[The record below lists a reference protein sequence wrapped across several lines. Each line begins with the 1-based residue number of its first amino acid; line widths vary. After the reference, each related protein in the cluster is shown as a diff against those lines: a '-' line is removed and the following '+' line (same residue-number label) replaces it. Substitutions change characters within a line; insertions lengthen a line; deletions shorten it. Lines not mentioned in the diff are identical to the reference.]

1 MSPLIFLD
9 TNVLVYAYD
18 VDEGDKHKK
27 AQTIL
32 RDCWDKE
39 NGAISSQVIQE
50 FYSAITRKIPK
61 SLPRRD
67 ARDVVRTYQTWPMFS
82 ITVDDIIDASE
93 LEEKL
98 KYSFWDSLIIIA
110 AQRIGAELLYSE
122 DMQDGQQ
129 IGTLKIVNP
138 FK

>member
-1 MSPLIFLD
+1 MNPLIFLD

-32 RDCWDKE
+32 RDCWYKE
-39 NGAISSQVIQE
+39 NGATSSQVLQE
-50 FYSAITRKIPK
+50 FYSVATRKIPK
-61 SLPRRD
+61 SLAKRD
-67 ARDVVRTYQTWPMFS
+67 ARDVIRTYQAWPMYS
-82 ITVDDIIDASE
+82 ITVEDIIDASE
-93 LEEKL
+93 LEEQL
-98 KYSFWDSLIIIA
+98 KYSFWDSLIIVA
-110 AQRIGAELLYSE
+110 AQKVGAELLYSE

-129 IGTLKIVNP
+129 IGSLKIVNP